1 MIEMRIEVKLPQL
14 SMGMSDAEVI
24 EWMVAEGDAVAEGQ
38 EIVEIEAEKARTG
51 VPSPAAGKV
60 VEIVAQPEDTVEV
73 QEVLCHLETDG

>member
-1 MIEMRIEVKLPQL
+1 VIEMRIEVKLPQL

>member
-1 MIEMRIEVKLPQL
+1 MRIEVKLPQL

-24 EWMVAEGDAVAEGQ
+24 EWMVAEGDAVEEGQ

>member
-1 MIEMRIEVKLPQL
+1 MRIEVKLPQL

>member
-1 MIEMRIEVKLPQL
+1 MSEMRIEIKLPQL

-24 EWMVAEGDAVAEGQ
+24 EWMVAEGDTVAEGQ

-51 VPSPAAGKV
+51 VPSPAAGTV

-73 QEVLCHLETDG
+73 QEVLCHLETE

>member
-1 MIEMRIEVKLPQL
+1 MRIEVKLPQL

-24 EWMVAEGDAVAEGQ
+24 EWMVAEGDTVAEGQ

-51 VPSPAAGKV
+51 VPSPAAGRI

-73 QEVLCHLETDG
+73 QEVLCHLETEG